1 MKDIN
6 MKVCVMAPDR
16 VFMDLDV
23 EEVILPTTTG
33 QMGVLSNHT
42 PLVTAIDMGVMLI
55 REKGD
60 QWSAVALLRGFS
72 FIQDDV
78 VTILVNEAEFPSNI
92 NADQAQAAYVK
103 AQAELEKATSKKE
116 KYLATVR
123 CKRARVRYQVTQ
135 VLPNA

>member
-1 MKDIN
+1 

-16 VFMDLDV
+16 VFMELDV

-42 PLVTAIDMGVMLI
+42 PLVTAINMGVMLL

-60 QWSAVALLRGFS
+60 EWSAVALLRGFA
-72 FIQDDV
+72 FVQDNI
-78 VTILVNEAEFPSNI
+78 VTVLVNEAEFPSNI
-92 NADQAQAAYVK
+92 NADEAQAVYLA
-103 AQAELEKATSKKE
+103 AAAELEKATSKKDI
-116 KYLATVR
+116 YLANVR
-123 CKRARVRYQVTQ
+123 CERARVRYQVTQ

>member
-1 MKDIN
+1 

-42 PLVTAIDMGVMLI
+42 PLVTAINMGVMLL

-60 QWSAVALLRGFS
+60 EWSAVALLRGFA
-72 FIQDDV
+72 FVQDNI
-78 VTILVNEAEFPSNI
+78 VTVLVNEAEFPSNI
-92 NADQAQAAYVK
+92 NADEAQAAYL
-103 AQAELEKATSKKE
+103 AAAAELEKATSKKDI
-116 KYLATVR
+116 YLANVR
-123 CKRARVRYQVTQ
+123 CERARVRYQVTQ